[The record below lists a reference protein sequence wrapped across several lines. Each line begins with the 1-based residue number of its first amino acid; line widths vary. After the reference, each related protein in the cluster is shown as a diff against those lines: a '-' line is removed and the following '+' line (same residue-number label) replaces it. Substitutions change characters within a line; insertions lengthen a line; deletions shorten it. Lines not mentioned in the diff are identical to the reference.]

1 MGPRY
6 IASTKLALAF
16 LAGIFLVQVYQAAKR
31 PISTG
36 EAYIYDRFVRP
47 TTRQV
52 LSQELLNRDV
62 LYSMLEKRS
71 VGLFHVSPLSVRL
84 PGLLFGIVYLWSV
97 WRLAQLFLG
106 AGRLFLV
113 AVILAALV
121 PLEWDCFSRANGTGT
136 ALALQTF
143 ALFLAI
149 EYLTCNLYV
158 RPSNINLSGACLG
171 LSVASRL
178 DFAISAILL
187 SLLFLAAMAVQ
198 RKWADWRDRILVPA
212 AVAAFVFLVLP
223 LSHAHAAE
231 EVTPELTAAE
241 AGQLASALQ
250 MLRAKAGTDH
260 VRIAAIPPVEP
271 IVNFYRA
278 QYRVITWDRASR
290 NLSSEHFD
298 YYLVSGADEGWVQQ
312 RHLIVLYRDG
322 DLLLARSS
330 YDSM

>member
-6 IASTKLALAF
+6 IASTKLALGF
-16 LAGIFLVQVYQAAKR
+16 LAGIFLVQVYQAAMQ

-47 TTRQV
+47 TIRQV
-52 LSQELLNRDV
+52 LAQELLNRDV

-97 WRLAQLFLG
+97 WRLARLLMV
-106 AGRLFLV
+106 AGRLFLL
-113 AVILAALV
+113 AVVLAALA
-121 PLEWDCFSRANGTGT
+121 PLEWDCFSRANGIGT
-136 ALALQTF
+136 ALALQTCAIWL
-143 ALFLAI
+143 ALN
-149 EYLTCNLYV
+149 YLKCNPDVSPL
-158 RPSNINLSGACLG
+158 NLNLSGACLG
-171 LSVASRL
+171 LSMAARL
-178 DFAISAILL
+178 DFAVSAILL
-187 SLLFLAAMAVQ
+187 GFLFLAALAAQ
-198 RKWADWRDRILVPA
+198 RKWADWRDRILIPA
-212 AVAAFVFLVLP
+212 MVAAFVFLVLP

-241 AGQLASALQ
+241 AGPLPSALR
-250 MLRAKAGTDH
+250 MLRARAGTDH
-260 VRIAAIPPVEP
+260 VRIAATPPVEP

-290 NLSSEHFD
+290 NFSSGHFD
-298 YYLVSGADEGWVQQ
+298 YYLVSGADEGWVRQ
-312 RHLIVLYRDG
+312 RHLIVVYRDA

-330 YDSM
+330 Y